1 MTHRNKRLSLSDLNV
16 DRLLDGKMFHE
27 TRWRPGRWH
36 RLANSLLSSKDND
49 IDSFSPSRR
58 NGFYKRN
65 SFFVAKL
72 DLVPTELPHLAYC
85 PHELLGAKWVRGD
98 KVQSLLTHKETRV
111 MFGEVL
117 DALAAEHGVEV
128 GAGEAGEAAT
138 PAGRSR
144 KAAPTSSSHE
154 LSSHDSE
161 LDDFPVLANL

>member
-1 MTHRNKRLSLSDLNV
+1 MTKANRRLSLEDLNV

-49 IDSFSPSRR
+49 IDSFSPARR

-72 DLVPTELPHLAYC
+72 DLSSTELPHLAYC
-85 PHELLGAKWVRGD
+85 QHELLGAKWVRGD

-117 DALAAEHGVEV
+117 EALAAEHGIEI
-128 GAGEAGEAAT
+128 GAGETGEAAT
-138 PAGRSR
+138 PTGRSR
-144 KAAPTSSSHE
+144 RLSPTSSSNG
-154 LSSHDSE
+154 LVSSDSE
-161 LDDFPVLANL
+161 LDEFPVLANL